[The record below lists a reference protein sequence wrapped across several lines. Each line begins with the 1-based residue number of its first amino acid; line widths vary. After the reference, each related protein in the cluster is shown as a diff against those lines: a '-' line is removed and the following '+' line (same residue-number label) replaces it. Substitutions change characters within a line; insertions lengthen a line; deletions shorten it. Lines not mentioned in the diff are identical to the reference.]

1 MKNPSMS
8 RRFWPLLIVCLS
20 VSLLTAGCFT
30 IPTYAPYG
38 RSVKLLPP
46 DKPAEVRREYRTWFI
61 LGGLF
66 PLDNTMPA
74 DIIAKEKLTEAR
86 VIVQDTVEDAGIAAA
101 LTFILPILILPQTV
115 VIEGNRA
122 PVDSPVESTV
132 TPSVTGPRGQ

>member
-1 MKNPSMS
+1 MNTASTS
-8 RRFWPLLIVCLS
+8 RRHWPFLIVCLS

-38 RSVKLLPP
+38 RSVKILPP
-46 DKPAEVRREYRTWFI
+46 DEPAQVRREYRTWFI

-74 DIIAKEKLTEAR
+74 EIIAREKLTEAR

-122 PVDSPVESTV
+122 PVESTV
-132 TPSVTGPRGQ
+132 TPPVTGPHGQ

>member
-1 MKNPSMS
+1 MKNPSTS
-8 RRFWPLLIVCLS
+8 RRCWPLLIVCLS
-20 VSLLTAGCFT
+20 MSLLTEGCFT

-38 RSVKLLPP
+38 RSVRILAPGE
-46 DKPAEVRREYRTWFI
+46 PAQVRREYRTWFI

-74 DIIAKEKLTEAR
+74 EIIAQEKLTEAR
-86 VIVQDTVEDAGIAAA
+86 VIVLDTVPDAGIAAA

-122 PVDSPVESTV
+122 PAESNV
-132 TPSVTGPRGQ
+132 TPPGAGPRGQ

>member
-8 RRFWPLLIVCLS
+8 RRCWPILIACLS
-20 VSLLTAGCFT
+20 ASLLAAGCFT
-30 IPTYAPYG
+30 IPTYAPHG
-38 RSVKLLPP
+38 QSVKILPP

-74 DIIAKEKLTEAR
+74 EIIAREKLTEAR
-86 VIVQDTVEDAGIAAA
+86 VIVQDTVGDAGIAAA

-115 VIEGNRA
+115 VVEGNRA
-122 PVDSPVESTV
+122 PLESTV
-132 TPSVTGPRGQ
+132 TPPAAGPHGQ